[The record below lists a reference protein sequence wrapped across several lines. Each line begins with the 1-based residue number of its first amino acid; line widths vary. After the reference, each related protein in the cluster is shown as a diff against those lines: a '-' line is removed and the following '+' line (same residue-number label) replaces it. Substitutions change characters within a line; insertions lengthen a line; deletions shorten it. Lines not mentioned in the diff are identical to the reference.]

1 MPRPRS
7 GKRLTG
13 HPALM
18 ERLTGHPALMAQLL
32 TSDYAWVKH

>member
-13 HPALM
+13 K
-18 ERLTGHPALMAQLL
+18 RLTGHPALMAQLL